1 MENDNPASLCSSTK
15 RNCLECLKQFI
26 RKHWTPK
33 PIDPPKPDPTL
44 DDMSGPQRSAEVM
57 RYSIL
62 SLEFLLSPLG
72 RLREW
77 VRLNG
82 KVSLVLLVPVLL
94 ILPLVTWIL
103 AQIAHWLEML
113 ISISGTLIVF
123 PIVALVAIA
132 AVTGSILLLRAI
144 FGP

>member
-1 MENDNPASLCSSTK
+1 
-15 RNCLECLKQFI
+15 
-26 RKHWTPK
+26 
-33 PIDPPKPDPTL
+33 
-44 DDMSGPQRSAEVM
+44 MSGPQRSAEVM

-62 SLEFLLSPLG
+62 SLEFWLSPLG

-82 KVSLVLLVPVLL
+82 KVSAVLLIPTLL
-94 ILPLVTWIL
+94 ILPLITWVL
-103 AQIAHWLEML
+103 AQIANWLEML
-113 ISISGTLIVF
+113 ISISGNLIVF

-144 FGP
+144 FGR